1 MKYAQHLAAAMGVI
15 FMAGALNT
23 VSASLVLVAP
33 EDFPGTGLGAVN
45 TVLTITSPG
54 ATTAEQGCVGR
65 NNTTGCPGGTATGA
79 QPGDFIGGTLGDNEM
94 TGASQTLTRTVAELG
109 ILSAAGLRVVFNAV
123 EPGGNSITLTDL
135 VLNIYSSTGV
145 LEFTSG
151 AFVDQPFADT
161 FTGVGN
167 SGFVFAL
174 DAVQAAQAQTLSG
187 LNPTDRLGLSAS
199 ATNATGGP
207 ETFFI
212 AQTVTPVPQIPE
224 PASLLLL
231 GSGLAGL
238 GVWRWKKG
246 QV

>member
-1 MKYAQHLAAAMGVI
+1 
-15 FMAGALNT
+15 
-23 VSASLVLVAP
+23 
-33 EDFPGTGLGAVN
+33 
-45 TVLTITSPG
+45 
-54 ATTAEQGCVGR
+54 
-65 NNTTGCPGGTATGA
+65 
-79 QPGDFIGGTLGDNEM
+79 M

-109 ILSAAGLRVVFNAV
+109 ILSPAGLRVVFNAV
-123 EPGGNSITLTDL
+123 EPSGNSITLTDL
-135 VLNIYSSTGV
+135 VLKIYDAGGALV
-145 LEFTSG
+145 FTSG

-174 DAVQAAQAQTLSG
+174 DAAQAAAAPI

-212 AQTVTPVPQIPE
+212 AQTGTPVPQIPE

>member
-1 MKYAQHLAAAMGVI
+1 MKYAQQLAATMGVI

-23 VSASLVLVAP
+23 VSASLILVGP
-33 EDFPGTGLGAVN
+33 EDFSGTGLGSVN
-45 TVLTITSPG
+45 TILTMPSPG
-54 ATTAEQGCVGR
+54 ATTSEQGCVGR
-65 NNTTGCPGGTATGA
+65 STAGCPGGSTNAA
-79 QPGDFIGGTLGDNEM
+79 GDVIGGTLGDNEM

-109 ILSAAGLRVVFNAV
+109 ILSPAGLRVVFNAV
-123 EPGGNSITLTDL
+123 EPSGNSITLTDL
-135 VLNIYSSTGV
+135 VLKIYDAGGALV
-145 LEFTSG
+145 FTSG

-174 DAVQAAQAQTLSG
+174 DAAQAAAAPI

-212 AQTVTPVPQIPE
+212 AQTGTPTPAIPE